1 MDVLKK
7 LASLLDEQD
16 TRKRIAAAVVLGELK
31 VKDAAI
37 ILRLIEMAKD
47 PLEPFALAAIDAL
60 GEIGSIKALPVLLD
74 SLARQDEIQ
83 KSASKAISKLGPE
96 ALNEIRDRM
105 SSAST
110 EVKAALSRLLPA
122 VGGRLSFE
130 MTLEGMRGQPW
141 DAVNRVTLAV
151 RHEMKNASAGD
162 KKLLRTQV
170 HNFLGKKKTLE
181 DEPALRGAVK
191 VLGYLEE
198 GADADTLFSYVS
210 DRYPPIVRMEAVAA
224 LRFSLSAQASRKQ
237 LKRLI
242 DLMEEKDPL
251 VARAARDTMTV
262 LKIDADLADE
272 FARLIKSPDNEVAK
286 WAIARLGALGG
297 AVAERTLLPVAG
309 GADRHRAEA
318 ATLALAALPDG
329 PSYLALALSK
339 AQDEVGAQVIL
350 EALMPMSKRLNKKD
364 IARLTDA
371 GKESLEESIAVGR
384 RILDPVRE
392 VNPEAWARI
401 FSELAEKARKKDPA
415 RASALYQILARS
427 PLASAEDRYAYALL
441 QLERSPMDP
450 HPRARQRDPALPE
463 FEKLME
469 TDFPVVKTL
478 AKEKS
483 VTDEARYY
491 LGFHFAE
498 SGTPEGRSFGTAL
511 LEGLVEKAG
520 RTKLGK
526 AAKNKLS
533 LLSGE
538 G

>member
-1 MDVLKK
+1 MDVYKK

-37 ILRLIEMAKD
+37 VQRLIQMAGD
-47 PLEPFALAAIDAL
+47 PLEPFALAAIEAL
-60 GEIGSIKALPVLLD
+60 GEIGSMKALPVLLD
-74 SLARQDEIQ
+74 ALARGGEVQ
-83 KSASKAISKLGPE
+83 KTASKAISKLGPD
-96 ALNEIRDRM
+96 ALPEIRARLTE
-105 SSAST
+105 ASP
-110 EVKAALSRLLPA
+110 EVRAALSQLLPA

-141 DAVNRVTLAV
+141 DAVNKVALAV
-151 RHEMKNASAGD
+151 RHEMKNASASD

-170 HNFLGKKKTLE
+170 HAFLGKKKTVE

-191 VLGYLEE
+191 VLGYLED
-198 GADADTLFSYVS
+198 ASDADTLFDYVS
-210 DRYPPIVRMEAVAA
+210 NKYPPMVRMEAVSA
-224 LRFSLSAQASRKQ
+224 LRFSLSAEASRKQ

-286 WAIARLGALGG
+286 WAISRLGALGG
-297 AVAERTLLPVAG
+297 DVAEKTLLPVAG

-318 ATLALAALPDG
+318 ATQALASLPNG
-329 PSYLALALSK
+329 PSYLALALSR

-350 EALMPMSKRLNKKD
+350 EALMPLSKRLNKKD
-364 IARLTDA
+364 ISRLTDA
-371 GKESLEESIAVGR
+371 GKDALDESIAVGR

-392 VNPEAWARI
+392 VTPEVWAKI
-401 FSELAEKARKKDPA
+401 FSERAEKARKKDPA
-415 RASALYQILARS
+415 RSAALYQILARS
-427 PLASAEDRYAYALL
+427 PLASADDRYAYALL

-463 FEKLME
+463 IEKLLD
-469 TDFPVVKTL
+469 TDFPVAKAL
-478 AKEKS
+478 AKERS
-483 VTDEARYY
+483 ISDEARYY
-491 LGFHFAE
+491 LGFHFVE
-498 SGTPEGRSFGTAL
+498 SATPEGKSLGTAL
-511 LEGLVEKAG
+511 LEALVDKAG

-538 G
+538 A